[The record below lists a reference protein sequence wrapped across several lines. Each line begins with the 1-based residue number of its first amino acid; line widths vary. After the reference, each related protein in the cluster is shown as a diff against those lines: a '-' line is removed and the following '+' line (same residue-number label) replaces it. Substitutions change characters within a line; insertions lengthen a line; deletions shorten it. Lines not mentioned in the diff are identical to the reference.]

1 MLAEKY
7 IQEKRRQERKKGR
20 EEGLEKGREEGLEK
34 GREEGRE
41 KGREEE
47 RKAWTAWNQRR
58 IEAEQ
63 AGVAFAEPPP
73 GASGQR

>member
-20 EEGLEKGREEGLEK
+20 EE
-34 GREEGRE
+34 
-41 KGREEE
+41 E

-58 IEAEQ
+58 VEAEQ

>member
-20 EEGLEKGREEGLEK
+20 EEGLEKGREEGLE
-34 GREEGRE
+34 EGLE

-58 IEAEQ
+58 VEAEQ